1 MQVNFSQPFFSTT
14 TSNSSNHDFELSHSW
29 ELVALSMLILI
40 GNPAL
45 HLSTPI
51 SFMLND
57 LETSLAFLP
66 PKYCTMI
73 IPTGSVDK
81 QAVEVTNCFCV
92 PHKEYEDHVEA
103 ELQYAQDMFELNK
116 KVGFPFY

>member
-1 MQVNFSQPFFSTT
+1 
-14 TSNSSNHDFELSHSW
+14 
-29 ELVALSMLILI
+29 
-40 GNPAL
+40 
-45 HLSTPI
+45 
-51 SFMLND
+51 MLND
-57 LETSLAFLP
+57 LETSLAYLP